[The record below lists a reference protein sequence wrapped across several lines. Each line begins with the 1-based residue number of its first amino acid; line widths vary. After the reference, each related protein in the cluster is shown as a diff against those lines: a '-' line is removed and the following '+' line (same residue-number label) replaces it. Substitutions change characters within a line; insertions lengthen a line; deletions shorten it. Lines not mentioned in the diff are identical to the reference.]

1 MYQKKE
7 KNILQKMS
15 PHLSQLNVAMA
26 HRNYFRRNNLGILK
40 LATYTKI
47 EDHYFRCKLA
57 IFRLKRI
64 AKCSYFILS
73 THIKFY

>member
-26 HRNYFRRNNLGILK
+26 NRNYFTRNNL
-40 LATYTKI
+40 
-47 EDHYFRCKLA
+47 
-57 IFRLKRI
+57 
-64 AKCSYFILS
+64 
-73 THIKFY
+73 